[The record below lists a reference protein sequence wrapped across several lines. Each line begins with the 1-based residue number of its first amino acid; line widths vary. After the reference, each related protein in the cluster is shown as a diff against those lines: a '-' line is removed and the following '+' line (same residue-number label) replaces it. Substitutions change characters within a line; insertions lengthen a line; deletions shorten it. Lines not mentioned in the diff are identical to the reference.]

1 MPDPPQPRRLSILRP
16 ENGGPPLVAEGEL
29 HHARNVLR
37 LQKGDEVL
45 GLDGVGG
52 LWPLRIAI
60 IGRKELVLEVAGEP
74 HMTPSPGE
82 PGGGPH
88 VEVALSLPRAGRA
101 EDTVDRLTQLGMD
114 RLALTIFERTPP
126 SSRELPPGRSRR
138 LERAA
143 REACKQAIR
152 AWVPEIRGP
161 VPLEESLSSPPVS
174 TAVLD
179 PRSDLRLADWLDTL
193 SSPSHLSLVVGPE
206 GGLTEEE
213 LEAASGAGAVRC
225 WLGPHVLR
233 IETAAELATG
243 LVRHHLASPG
253 R

>member
-1 MPDPPQPRRLSILRP
+1 MPDPAQPRRLSILRP
-16 ENGGPPLVAEGEL
+16 ESGSPPLLAEGEL
-29 HHARNVLR
+29 HHAKNVLR
-37 LQKGDEVL
+37 LQEGEEVL

-52 LWPLRIAI
+52 LWPLRIASM
-60 IGRKELVLEVAGEP
+60 GRKELMLEVAGEP
-74 HMTPSPGE
+74 RITPAPGE

-88 VEVALSLPRAGRA
+88 LEVALSLPRAGRA
-101 EDTVDRLTQLGMD
+101 EDAVDRLTQLGMD
-114 RLALTIFERTPP
+114 RLALTVFERTPP

-152 AWVPEIRGP
+152 AWVPEVTGP
-161 VPLEESLSSPPVS
+161 APLEERLSSPLAP

-179 PRSDLRLADWLDTL
+179 PRADLRLADWLDTL
-193 SSPSHLSLVVGPE
+193 TSPSHLSLVVGPE

-233 IETAAELATG
+233 IETAAELASG
-243 LVRHHLASPG
+243 LVRHHLASQG